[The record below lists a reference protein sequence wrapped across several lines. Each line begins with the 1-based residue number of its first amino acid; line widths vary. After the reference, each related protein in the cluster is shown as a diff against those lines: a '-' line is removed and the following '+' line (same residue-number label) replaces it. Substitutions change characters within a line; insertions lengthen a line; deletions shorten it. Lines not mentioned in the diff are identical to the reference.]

1 MASLPAKLTWQRW
14 WMIVSRP
21 SMTLLRILE
30 YECIQGLDLKGTT
43 LDVGGG
49 RASAYSRLVST
60 QGEVQAVNLDPHM
73 EPTFVADLNY
83 GIPVAPGSYSN
94 IISLNTLEHIWHD
107 SFVLREMARVLEP
120 GGNLYILVPFLY
132 RVHGSPG
139 DYHRHTASFW
149 AEMLEQIGFPRERI
163 EIESLGF
170 GPLAAPL
177 SLVEF
182 AFPSWARMLL
192 RATLL
197 LVSMMWARLH
207 PRGIRSSGGDSPLGY
222 FIRAC
227 K

>member
-1 MASLPAKLTWQRW
+1 MVSLPAKLTWQRW
-14 WMIVSRP
+14 WMVVSRP
-21 SMTLLRILE
+21 SMTLLRVLE
-30 YECIQGLDLKGTT
+30 YERIQGLELRGAT

-49 RASAYSRLVST
+49 RMSDCGRLVSI
-60 QGEVQAVNLDPHM
+60 QGEIQAVNLDPHM
-73 EPTFVADLNY
+73 EPTFIADLNQ
-83 GIPVAPGSYSN
+83 GIPVAPGSYTN
-94 IISLNTLEHIWHD
+94 VISLNTLEHIWQD
-107 SFVLREMARVLEP
+107 GFVLREMARVLEP
-120 GGNLYILVPFLY
+120 GGNLYVLVPFLY

-149 AEMLEQIGFPRERI
+149 AEMLERIGFSRERV
-163 EIESLGF
+163 EIEPLNF

-182 AFPSWARMLL
+182 AFPSWVRVWL

-197 LVSMMWARLH
+197 LASMVWWRLR
-207 PRGIRSSGGDSPLGY
+207 PAGMRSSGSDTPLGY